1 MSNKAATFGTR
12 LSKLPPIALWLKI
25 KPYINKF
32 FMSPWFFAFE
42 FIAAAV
48 IILLGKEVEGAL
60 FFLGIMLLGMIFCD
74 DLLFLLQTLCLAAVF
89 LTNCYDSA
97 DTFMPYIRYLP
108 IVVVAVAIHFICYNK
123 RIHIGRNF
131 WGSLAVTVAVTL
143 GGLGT
148 ISVANYFSLTALYYV
163 CGLGVGMLLV
173 YIVAGAYV
181 EEKKDYDIFER
192 FAAILY
198 VMGLLSVFM
207 IAKFHLTSDVG
218 FTSITAMI
226 ASTWTLQAQNNLSTM
241 MMIAMPFPCYF
252 ALKNRIHL
260 HSLLLIYAGIVFSGS
275 RGGLIMGSVEL
286 LFCIAYLIYADKKM
300 RLVYI
305 ILGVLGVSF
314 AAIKILQA
322 FELGDIIKYLTY
334 DDTTDTTEPRIKLL
348 GRMVEDFRSNPL
360 FGRGLGYSGNSDIY
374 SPVKGA
380 MHWYHM
386 MIPQVVGSLGIFG
399 IVAYSYQF
407 VLRVRTVFRKV
418 DNYKLVMGT
427 SYLGLFL
434 MSQVNPGEFCP
445 IPYAM
450 IGVLIFMMLEKYD
463 KSRRLP

>member
-1 MSNKAATFGTR
+1 MTDKPTSCGSR
-12 LSKLPPIALWLKI
+12 LREIPPIAFWLRI

-32 FMSPWFFAFE
+32 FMSPWFFALE
-42 FIAAAV
+42 FLAAA
-48 IILLGKEVEGAL
+48 IIIVLGKEVEGAL
-60 FFLGIMLLGMIFCD
+60 FFLGIMLLGMVFCD
-74 DLLFLLQTLCLAAVF
+74 DLLFLLQTLCLASVF

-108 IVVVAVAIHFICYNK
+108 LVVVAVAIHFICYRK
-123 RIHIGRNF
+123 RLHIGPNF
-131 WGSLAVTVAVTL
+131 WGSVAVTVAVTL

-148 ISVANYFSLTALYYV
+148 IPVADYFSLTALYYV

-173 YIVAGAYV
+173 YVVAGAYV

-198 VMGLLSVFM
+198 VMGLLGVFM
-207 IAKFHLTSDVG
+207 IAKFHLTSGVG

-226 ASTWTLQAQNNLSTM
+226 DSTWTLQAQNNLSTM

-260 HSLLLIYAGIVFSGS
+260 HSLLLIYGGIVLSGS

-286 LFCIAYLIYADKKM
+286 LFCIAYLVYADKKM
-300 RLVYI
+300 RPVYI
-305 ILGVLGVSF
+305 IFSVLGIAL
-314 AAIKILQA
+314 AAVYILQS
-322 FELGDIIKYLTY
+322 FEFADILMYLTY
-334 DDTTDTTEPRIKLL
+334 DDISDTTEPRLKLL

-386 MIPQVVGSLGIFG
+386 MIPQIIGSLGIFG

-407 VLRVRTVFRKV
+407 VLRVRTTFRKF
-418 DNYKLVMGT
+418 DPYKLVMGL